1 MPYVYRKLSPN
12 SIGMIE
18 YGTSLFT
25 YFSLPDLLKSIC
37 LYTPKQQRAH
47 FLNKVVTTF
56 NLKENGFSAFSLN
69 KYMVLFAQKRMY
81 VLLYMLVSLGYMVK
95 KWMKH

>member
-1 MPYVYRKLSPN
+1 MYKDALVCGRLN
-12 SIGMIE
+12 LAI
-18 YGTSLFT
+18 
-25 YFSLPDLLKSIC
+25 DLLKSIC

-95 KWMKH
+95 NG